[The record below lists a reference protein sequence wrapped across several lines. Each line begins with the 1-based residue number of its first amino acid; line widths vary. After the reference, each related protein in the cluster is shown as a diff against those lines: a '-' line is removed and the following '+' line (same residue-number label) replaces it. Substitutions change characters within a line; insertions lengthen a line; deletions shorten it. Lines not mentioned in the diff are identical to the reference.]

1 MHEVI
6 IIGAGLAGASA
17 SKVLTERKI
26 QHLMLEARNR
36 TGGRIKKEVFDGITV
51 DYGAA
56 FIHKPNK
63 TNPIVDLLKELNWTA
78 LEGGFD

>member
-1 MHEVI
+1 
-6 IIGAGLAGASA
+6 
-17 SKVLTERKI
+17 
-26 QHLMLEARNR
+26 MLEARNR